1 MRVAELSRRAGVS
14 VASIKYYL
22 REGLLAP
29 GERTGPNQA
38 AYDEGHVRRLR
49 LVRALIDVGGLSVAS
64 TREVLRAVDDD
75 EVRLND
81 VLGVAQVAV
90 TAVPAPTDDHATAR
104 AKTLVDA
111 LVTRRGWRVGPS
123 NPGRRAAVE
132 ILATCDRLG
141 AHDLLDGLDAYAHA
155 VEELARTEVDT
166 VVDRGDRE
174 STVEGAVV
182 GMVLGSSLI
191 SALRAMA
198 QEAAG
203 ARRLDE
209 RAPLHGAD
217 AAEGARQR

>member
-38 AYDEGHVRRLR
+38 SYDEGHVRRLR

-75 EVRLND
+75 EVRLHD

-104 AKTLVDA
+104 AETLVDA

-141 AHDLLDGLDAYAHA
+141 AHDLLNGLDAYAHA
-155 VEELARTEVDT
+155 IEELARTEVDT

-209 RAPLHGAD
+209 CAPLDGAD